1 MFERMRELRKAKGLS
16 LKQLG
21 DMVGVAEVTISTYET
36 GKRLPPVDI
45 VCAIADVFDVSLDYL
60 VRGKEKDRPVGR
72 SLKEMVS
79 DYENLPNDVLEMNIV
94 VSQAIL
100 AERRLQAHSQTDGKE
115 NP

>member
-45 VCAIADVFDVSLDYL
+45 VCSIADVFDVSLDYL

-72 SLKEMVS
+72 SLQELIN
-79 DYENLPNDVLEMNIV
+79 DYENLSDEVLERNIA
-94 VSQAIL
+94 VSQMLL